1 MIKCDENQRL
11 FNLLWQKLNFLTNLE
26 MCVCLVVSDFVILRT
41 VAHQTPLS
49 MGFSMQEYW
58 SGLPLPDLGTE
69 SSSSESLALQANF
82 YCLIHWG
89 SLPIS
94 FNPLK
99 DFFISVIEPLEF

>member
-1 MIKCDENQRL
+1 M
-11 FNLLWQKLNFLTNLE
+11 
-26 MCVCLVVSDFVILRT
+26 CLVMSDFVILRT